1 MIGRALTYLPSD
13 LEAHKDITKL
23 INNRRD
29 MLKTGKGIT
38 WAFAEA
44 LAFGS
49 LMTHFSPGRSDINI
63 IIISIIISSIF
74 TVHNHHHFVHLSHHF
89 IFVLYLQIIHGSVNS
104 TMLQII
110 IINSMMI
117 TLATIEIQLRALM
130 KMIMIMIMLIMLIML
145 IMMMMVI
152 NSLICIWLIIQLYM
166 FDYLDK
172 TVYVEPL
179 IKGKSIASQHI

>member
-49 LMTHFSPGRSDINI
+49 LMTHFSPGRRDINASIYLLSLSSLPLSSVACLMPMI
-63 IIISIIISSIF
+63 IIIFFIEAIILF
-74 TVHNHHHFVHLSHHF
+74 LFF
-89 IFVLYLQIIHGSVNS
+89 IF
-104 TMLQII
+104 
-110 IINSMMI
+110 
-117 TLATIEIQLRALM
+117 R
-130 KMIMIMIMLIMLIML
+130 
-145 IMMMMVI
+145 
-152 NSLICIWLIIQLYM
+152 
-166 FDYLDK
+166 
-172 TVYVEPL
+172 
-179 IKGKSIASQHI
+179 

>member
-49 LMTHFSPGRSDINI
+49 LMTHFSPGRRDINASIYLSIIITITIIIVI
-63 IIISIIISSIF
+63 IIIIIIIIITIIISSMF
-74 TVHNHHHFVHLSHHF
+74 TVHDHHHFVHLSHHF
-89 IFVLYLQIIHGSVNS
+89 ITVLYL
-104 TMLQII
+104 
-110 IINSMMI
+110 
-117 TLATIEIQLRALM
+117 
-130 KMIMIMIMLIMLIML
+130 
-145 IMMMMVI
+145 
-152 NSLICIWLIIQLYM
+152 
-166 FDYLDK
+166 
-172 TVYVEPL
+172 
-179 IKGKSIASQHI
+179 